1 MRQTLLALFCVGIDA
16 FSVPGQ
22 SPSARAACL
31 RAPAPVMLDGD
42 IVVGVGL
49 LFGGAA
55 LGAGV
60 IAFVEKQGERT
71 NERGGVSDETRSHM
85 PIYAFIYGLPS

>member
-1 MRQTLLALFCVGIDA
+1 MRETLLALFCVGIDA

-22 SPSARAACL
+22 PPSARAACL

-85 PIYAFIYGLPS
+85 PIYALIYGLPS